1 VCEFRY
7 NILLMV
13 LFLTLGV
20 TVVSAAPTRSDCN
33 KSFFDVDV
41 SSVADEYILYLPE
54 TSELNESSNFHLAAI
69 GAEILKPPAD
79 FTYTQSSNAAKTL
92 PPVPATLFMT
102 LTGFL
107 CVSFVK
113 DRRVWLTALAG
124 LLWAG
129 QAGIQIIP
137 QLAVDISKKYT
148 RQSPTN
154 IIYQNRIEDYDRL
167 RSNIEGT
174 QYIGLLHHLAGI
186 PDSSMPLLRMSPA
199 SLRAEKSN
207 NINAVL
213 KNVYCARTRSNI
225 ETPQFAT
232 VDSSSLVNPAVICPT
247 SRVEQNIYFS
257 PAFNFSQ
264 LPRGPPNRT

>member
-1 VCEFRY
+1 
-7 NILLMV
+7 
-13 LFLTLGV
+13 LTLAV
-20 TVVSAAPTRSDCN
+20 TGVSATPTTSGCN
-33 KSFFDVDV
+33 HNFLDGDV
-41 SSVADEYILYLPE
+41 SSTADECVLYLPE
-54 TSELNESSNFHLAAI
+54 TNEFSESSNSHLAAI

-129 QAGIQIIP
+129 QASIQIIP

-148 RQSPTN
+148 QQSPTN
-154 IIYQNRIEDYDRL
+154 IISPNRIEDYNRL

-186 PDSSMPLLRMSPA
+186 PDSSMPLLHISLV

-207 NINAVL
+207 NINAL
-213 KNVYCARTRSNI
+213 RKNAYRARTRSSI
-225 ETPQFAT
+225 EAPQFAI
-232 VDSSSLVNPAVICPT
+232 VDFSSFLSSAVVCPT

-264 LPRGPPNRT
+264 LPRGPPKWT

>member
-1 VCEFRY
+1 
-7 NILLMV
+7 LLIV
-13 LFLTLGV
+13 LFLTLAV
-20 TVVSAAPTRSDCN
+20 TGVSAASTTSDCN
-33 KSFFDVDV
+33 KNFFDVDV
-41 SSVADEYILYLPE
+41 SLVADEYILHLPE
-54 TSELNESSNFHLAAI
+54 ASEFSESSNSHLAAI

-79 FTYTQSSNAAKTL
+79 FTSAQSSNAARTL

-113 DRRVWLTALAG
+113 DRRIWLTALAG

-129 QAGIQIIP
+129 QAGIQVLP

-154 IIYQNRIEDYDRL
+154 IIYQNRIEDYNRL
-167 RSNIEGT
+167 RSNIEGN

-186 PDSSMPLLRMSPA
+186 PDSSMQLLHISFV
-199 SLRAEKSN
+199 SLRTEKS
-207 NINAVL
+207 NINAVH
-213 KNVYCARTRSNI
+213 KKAYCARPRSNI
-225 ETPQFAT
+225 ETPQFAI
-232 VDSSSLVNPAVICPT
+232 VGSSSLVNPAVICPT

-257 PAFNFSQ
+257 PAFIFQQ